1 MTSTRVETHT
11 KTDTK
16 GTAPAWLDAPPIE
29 WGALASSFER
39 HLRATN
45 KSPKTVSNYSG
56 AVRQLGAYLAVK
68 GMPLELE
75 HLRRGHVESYID
87 DLLNQRSSA
96 TARNRFAS
104 LQQFFHW
111 AVDEGEVK
119 NSPMAKM
126 KPPRILSKRPRVL
139 TIDDLK
145 NLLATCESDSSFEG
159 RRDNAIL
166 RTFIT
171 TGCRRAEISN
181 LEISDIDLDRGVVV
195 VTGKGDRTRLVPLNP
210 KTVRAIDRYLRKRVV
225 NKHHASSSLW
235 LGRNGPMTH
244 WGIEEVMNRRAK
256 QAGLEGVSLHVF
268 RHTWTDQALR
278 DRTIPET
285 DLMELGGWKSRQ
297 MLERYGAAARQ
308 ERAVEAGRHLSLD
321 DKL

>member
-1 MTSTRVETHT
+1 MW
-11 KTDTK
+11 
-16 GTAPAWLDAPPIE
+16 TAAPPIE
-29 WGALASSFER
+29 WNALASSFER

-45 KSPKTVSNYSG
+45 KSPKTVSNYSE
-56 AVRQLGAYLAVK
+56 AVRQLGSYLVAK
-68 GMPLELE
+68 GMPQELE
-75 HLRRGHVESYID
+75 NLRREHVESYIEA
-87 DLLNQRSSA
+87 LLTNRSSA
-96 TARNRFAS
+96 TGRNRFAS
-104 LQQFFHW
+104 LQQFFRW

-119 NSPMAKM
+119 NSPMSRM
-126 KPPRILSKRPRVL
+126 KPPKVSSKRPRVL
-139 TIDDLK
+139 SIDDLK
-145 NLLATCESDSSFEG
+145 KLLATCQTDSSFEG

-181 LEISDIDLDRGVVV
+181 LEIDDIDLDRGIVI
-195 VTGKGDRTRLVPLNP
+195 VTGKGDRTRFVPINP

-225 NKHHASSSLW
+225 NKHHISPSLW

-244 WGIEEVMNRRAK
+244 WGIEEVVNRRAK
-256 QAGLEGVSLHVF
+256 QAGLTGVSLHTF

-278 DRTIPET
+278 DRTVPET

-308 ERAVEAGRHLSLD
+308 ERAVEAGRHLSIDERL
-321 DKL
+321 

>member
-1 MTSTRVETHT
+1 MTSTRFDTRA
-11 KTDTK
+11 KTDSE
-16 GTAPAWLDAPPIE
+16 GAAPAWTDALPIE

-45 KSPKTVSNYSG
+45 KSPKTVTNYSE
-56 AVRQLGAYLAVK
+56 AVRQLGSYLAAK
-68 GMPLELE
+68 GMPQDLGN
-75 HLRRGHVESYID
+75 LRRGHVESYID
-87 DLLNQRSSA
+87 DLLNERSSA

-104 LQQFFHW
+104 LQQFFRW

-126 KPPRILSKRPRVL
+126 KPPRVSSKPPRVL
-139 TIDDLK
+139 SIEDLK
-145 NLLATCESDSSFEG
+145 KLLATCESDSTFEG
-159 RRDNAIL
+159 RRDNALI
-166 RTFIT
+166 RVFIT

-181 LEISDIDLDRGVVV
+181 LEIDDIDLDRGVMV
-195 VTGKGDRTRLVPLNP
+195 VTGKGDRTRTVPLNP
-210 KTVRAIDRYLRKRVV
+210 KTVRSIDRYLRKRPV
-225 NKHHASSSLW
+225 NKHHASNSLW

-244 WGIEEVMNRRAK
+244 WGVEEIVNRRAK
-256 QAGLEGVSLHVF
+256 QAGLTGVSLHTF
-268 RHTWTDQALR
+268 RHTWTDLALR

-308 ERAVEAGRHLSLD
+308 ERAVDAGRHLTID
-321 DKL
+321 DRL

>member
-1 MTSTRVETHT
+1 MTSTRAKTHA
-11 KTDTK
+11 KTNSKEAAAAWTDA
-16 GTAPAWLDAPPIE
+16 APIA

-45 KSPKTVSNYSG
+45 KSPKTISNYSE
-56 AVRQLGAYLAVK
+56 AVRQLGSYLAAK
-68 GMPLELE
+68 GMPQDLGN
-75 HLRRGHVESYID
+75 LRRGHVESYID

-126 KPPRILSKRPRVL
+126 KPPKVSSKPPRVL
-139 TIDDLK
+139 SMDDLK
-145 NLLATCESDSSFEG
+145 KLVATCEKGSSFEA
-159 RRDNAIL
+159 RRDYAIL

-181 LEISDIDLDRGVVV
+181 LELDDIDLDRAIMV
-195 VTGKGDRTRLVPLNP
+195 VTGKGDRTRALPLNP
-210 KTVRAIDRYLRKRVV
+210 KTVRAIDRYLRKRPV
-225 NKHHASSSLW
+225 NKYHASNSLW

-244 WGIEEVMNRRAK
+244 WGVEEIVNRRAK
-256 QAGLEGVSLHVF
+256 QAGLTGVSLHTF

-308 ERAVEAGRHLSLD
+308 ERAVEAGRHLSIDERL
-321 DKL
+321 